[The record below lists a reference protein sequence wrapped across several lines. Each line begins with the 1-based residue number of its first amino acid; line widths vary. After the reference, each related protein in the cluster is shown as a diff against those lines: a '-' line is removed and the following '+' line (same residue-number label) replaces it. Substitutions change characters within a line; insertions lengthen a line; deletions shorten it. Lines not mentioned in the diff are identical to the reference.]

1 MHTTNLRLL
10 ATANAGPKTVLMSTI
25 SPATTTAGEAALFQL
40 IADSQTTNYLAAAAI
55 TLVILEHISAF
66 KEEIEYVWKSRLSLW
81 SVLYVWTRYA
91 TLTLLV
97 VDAIFMFRPMSTSK
111 VDAKLF
117 SWYSHSQD
125 SEKSCLSIGTPQ
137 SEVFSSTMMI
147 ISVDCV
153 LVLRVWLL
161 LGRAKKFPF
170 IMIPLLIV
178 EGLVMVTFGILTIL
192 PIKDFVDVGPI
203 LNGCYAF
210 EVPRVM
216 TFYPVAPF
224 LMALLMFSI
233 TVYKCGQH
241 IQYIMRVRSNTEPM
255 SMITLFLRDGVF
267 LFLWLVVVATAE
279 IIIWRKDR
287 PTLAEIPIIP
297 ATAIPAVLAARILL
311 NIKNLAYH
319 TDSTVAGTSIEFTT
333 VLSQSLP
340 PSRGIRVPWYLRTG
354 EVNDIRSEEM

>member
-25 SPATTTAGEAALFQL
+25 SPATTAAGEAALFQL

-81 SVLYVWTRYA
+81 SVLYVKTRYA

-97 VDAIFMFRPMSTSK
+97 VDAIF
-111 VDAKLF
+111 
-117 SWYSHSQD
+117 
-125 SEKSCLSIGTPQ
+125 
-137 SEVFSSTMMI
+137 
-147 ISVDCV
+147 
-153 LVLRVWLL
+153 
-161 LGRAKKFPF
+161 
-170 IMIPLLIV
+170 
-178 EGLVMVTFGILTIL
+178 EGLVRVTFGILTIL